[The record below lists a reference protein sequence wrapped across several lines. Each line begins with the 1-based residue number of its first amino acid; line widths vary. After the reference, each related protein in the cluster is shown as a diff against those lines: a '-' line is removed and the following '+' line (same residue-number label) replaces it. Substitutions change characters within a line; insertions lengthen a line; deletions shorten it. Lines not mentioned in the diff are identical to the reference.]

1 MRLERVVIEG
11 FGPLTAMEAVFEPKR
26 LNLVIGPNESGK
38 SSFAAAVVS
47 TLFGIASH
55 ESESLARPWNGAR
68 HAASVTFRAVNDRYR
83 VTRRFDTHDVDV
95 VRLGPEGDES
105 VETLFHGSANP
116 RGRSSELERYEEFL
130 RGWFG
135 FTDERLF
142 RESAFVHENA
152 LETEVSPELRHLV
165 SGAVEAD
172 YQEIQRALLARL
184 DVLTKEHPDPR
195 SRKRANRSIESRL
208 ARLDVLRTRRAR
220 AEVVLSE
227 VKTRTKEREELDS
240 RMLDLRADLAG
251 KEQLLA
257 DLDAWVSLREEQ
269 RKLLKRAPAVGS
281 ELVNARRARNSVE
294 EIDRRIGQS
303 LGYLA
308 NAPEE
313 VEPDLVRLA
322 MLRTQRARHQKAAE
336 AERAKLDGT
345 RPVSRV
351 VTMGITILLAALA
364 AGVTYGIWRQVG
376 LAAGA
381 MALGAVLGFVISRV
395 FGQSTERARV
405 MAEAQAKLVEENIRT
420 ISHEIDQIEI
430 RVNPFL
436 AGRTLEVV
444 LADVKQFR
452 AANQERREHAAVMH
466 SLPMPDRLETEARE
480 IDEAVASLRSKEK
493 LLLQQSPF
501 LAPFKEDP
509 LKIAEASDRLKR
521 EATALRTRFDSA
533 QEALDGVVRRG
544 GPDGDAEN
552 LEALDE
558 AIAVEDD
565 SIRREMKHRDALLVA
580 LEGLREAVREYQGQ
594 HVGRIAEK
602 AGATL
607 SRITNGRYG
616 SVAMDGEFNATL
628 AMGGRGAIGIDS
640 LSRGARDAFYLALRA
655 ALSQELAAREPLPL
669 LLDDPI
675 AHLDEDRR
683 GALLAFL
690 EDLAGEVQ
698 VILFTHDRRALG
710 QIREAHVVALGA
722 LPPAGKGAGS
732 KGNGEI
738 PSRVEVRK

>member
-11 FGPLTAMEAVFEPKR
+11 FGPLTAYEAVFEPKR

-38 SSFAAAVVS
+38 SSFASAVVS
-47 TLFGIASH
+47 TLFGFGSH
-55 ESESLARPWNGAR
+55 EAEALARPWSGAR
-68 HAASVTFRAVNDRYR
+68 HAASVTFRAANDRYR
-83 VTRRFDTHDVDV
+83 VSRRFDTHDVEV
-95 VRLGPEGDES
+95 VRLGAEGEEP

-116 RGRSSELERYEEFL
+116 RGRSSELEKYEEIL
-130 RGWFG
+130 RGWLG

-172 YQEIQRALLARL
+172 YQQIQQALLARL
-184 DVLTKEHPDPR
+184 DLLTREHPFDPR
-195 SRKRANRSIESRL
+195 SRKRSNRSIESRT
-208 ARLDVLRTRRAR
+208 ARLEELRTRRAR

-227 VKTRTKEREELDS
+227 GKSRQKEREELDS
-240 RMLDLRADLAG
+240 RTLDLRADLAG

-269 RKLLKRAPAVGS
+269 RKLLKRAPAIGS

-294 EIDRRIGQS
+294 EIDRRIAQS

-313 VEPDLVRLA
+313 VEPDLVRLGT
-322 MLRTQRARHQKAAE
+322 LRAQRARHLKSVE
-336 AERAKLDGT
+336 TERGKLDAT

-364 AGVTYGIWRQVG
+364 AGITYGVWRQLG
-376 LAAGA
+376 LSAGA
-381 MALGAVLGFVISRV
+381 MALGAVLGLIVSRA
-395 FGQSTERARV
+395 FGQSTEKARV
-405 MAEAQAKLVEENIRT
+405 MGEAQVKMVEENIRT
-420 ISHEIDQIEI
+420 LSQEVDQVEI

-466 SLPMPDRLETEARE
+466 SLPMPDRLENEARE

-501 LAPFKEDP
+501 LSPFREDP
-509 LKIAEASDRLKR
+509 VKIAEASDRLKR
-521 EATALRTRFDSA
+521 ETMALRTRLGSA

-552 LEALDE
+552 LESLDE
-558 AIAVEDD
+558 
-565 SIRREMKHRDALLVA
+565 SIVAEEESLRYEVKHRDALLIA
-580 LEGLREAVREYQGQ
+580 LEGLREAVHEYQEQ
-594 HVGRIAEK
+594 HVGRIAER

-607 SRITNGRYG
+607 ARLTSGRYG
-616 SVAMDGEFNATL
+616 SVALDAEFHATL

-640 LSRGARDAFYLALRA
+640 LSRGARDIFYLALRA
-655 ALSQELAAREPLPL
+655 SLAQELAAREPLPL
-669 LLDDPI
+669 LLDDPV

-683 GALLAFL
+683 GSLLAFL
-690 EDLAGEVQ
+690 EELAEEVQ

-710 QIREAHVVALGA
+710 QIRAAHVVALGA
-722 LPPAGKGAGS
+722 LPKGSEA
-732 KGNGEI
+732 I
-738 PSRVEVRK
+738 PGRVEVRP